1 MLVYIV
7 CLPTCPYFLTYL
19 LPYLSFLRMDPF
31 RFQAGYRKRRLNLA
45 LAFLCL
51 FRVVVQRLM
60 NACFCCVRFC
70 FFPFQ
75 AKRLAW
81 GNVSRNDLFRI
92 EWYVKPRLNQSI
104 YKGGHGRLRQRRTQ
118 ALVGGAV
125 GPASRSSKII
135 FSVYCKNNM
144 NKTVGCNL
152 LGGTSDW
159 VNVHKIINWCEKTA
173 SESVVLRIL

>member
-1 MLVYIV
+1 MSAFERTLKWHLVSYRTVVVCSRFMEMQAPCGFGPYCAIDSIFLFRRNKYCVLVYIV

-19 LPYLSFLRMDPF
+19 LRYLSFSLRIDPF

-70 FFPFQ
+70 FFPYQ

-92 EWYVKPRLNQSI
+92 E
-104 YKGGHGRLRQRRTQ
+104 
-118 ALVGGAV
+118 
-125 GPASRSSKII
+125 
-135 FSVYCKNNM
+135 
-144 NKTVGCNL
+144 
-152 LGGTSDW
+152 
-159 VNVHKIINWCEKTA
+159 
-173 SESVVLRIL
+173 